1 MFVISIKLIDV
12 HNVRNYKL
20 DTALLSSKRI
30 LMDVK
35 IYKASSIKTQI
46 NLMDVKKKLQSVEYE
61 SIIV

>member
-1 MFVISIKLIDV
+1 MFVISTKMIDV

-46 NLMDVKKKLQSVEYE
+46 NLMDVKKTTKCRV
-61 SIIV
+61 